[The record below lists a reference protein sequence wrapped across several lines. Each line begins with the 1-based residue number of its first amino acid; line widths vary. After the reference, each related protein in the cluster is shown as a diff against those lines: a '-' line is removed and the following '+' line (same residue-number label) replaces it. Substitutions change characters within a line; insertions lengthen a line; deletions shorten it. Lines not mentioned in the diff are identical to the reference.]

1 LLHPQSDFLK
11 LLPAILPKVGQKKG
25 NTMKKVWIT
34 SLVTAEEVVQE
45 AMGQVK
51 KYGLEVNGHFWEDD
65 LEKTAWIKPR
75 TELVDGKVDLWLILA
90 SEENLSAPSIRYGL
104 SLLALT
110 VQAQLGLGFPI
121 VILLSEGETP
131 PVESLPNP
139 LKNADFLS
147 AKDVGYGAKL
157 VAKVHSQVKDI
168 KLEYRLDAYGNPQT
182 GQWLEVGPTDDSWNG
197 AMLGVSGAEISFH
210 AVGPKGSLPSK
221 SVLNYPMEG
230 LKLRLGEKEYLAWTV
245 QNEVDSE
252 TSYFVKLDGFPDSV
266 LFGPYSS
273 EDEAEVHVTH
283 LK

>member
-1 LLHPQSDFLK
+1 
-11 LLPAILPKVGQKKG
+11 
-25 NTMKKVWIT
+25 MKKVWIT
-34 SLVTAEEVVQE
+34 SLVSAEEAVQE
-45 AMGQVK
+45 AMGQLK

-75 TELVDGKVDLWLILA
+75 TELVDAKVDLWLILA
-90 SEENLSAPSIRYGL
+90 SAENLSSPSIRYGL

-110 VQAQLGLGFPI
+110 VQAQLGLGYPI
-121 VILLSEGETP
+121 VILLAEGETP
-131 PVESLPNP
+131 PVESLPTP

-147 AKDVGYGAKL
+147 AKDAGYGATL
-157 VAKVHSQVKDI
+157 VAKVHGQVKEI
-168 KLEYRLDAYGNPQT
+168 AVEYRLDAYGNPQT
-182 GQWLEVGPTDDSWNG
+182 GQWLEVGPTHGSWHG
-197 AMLGVSGAEISFH
+197 AMLGVAGAEIAFQ

-230 LKLRLGEKEYLAWTV
+230 MKLSLGEKEYVAWAV

-252 TSYFVKLDGFPDSV
+252 TSYFAKIDGFPDSV

-273 EDEAEVHVTH
+273 EDEVEVHVIQ

>member
-1 LLHPQSDFLK
+1 
-11 LLPAILPKVGQKKG
+11 
-25 NTMKKVWIT
+25 MKKLWIS
-34 SLVTAEEVVQE
+34 SLLSSEEAVKEVM
-45 AMGQVK
+45 AQVK
-51 KYGLEVNGHFWEDD
+51 TYGLEANGHFWEDD
-65 LEKTAWIKPR
+65 LEKTAWIKAR
-75 TELVDGKVDLWLILA
+75 TEIIDSKVDLWLILA

-131 PVESLPNP
+131 LVESLPTP

-147 AKDVGYGAKL
+147 AKDAGYGASL
-157 VAKVHSQVKDI
+157 VAKVHSQVKEIALD
-168 KLEYRLDAYGNPQT
+168 YRVDAYGNPQT
-182 GQWLEVGPTDDSWNG
+182 GQWLEVGPTHGSWNG
-197 AMLGVSGAEISFH
+197 AMLGVAGAEIAFH

-230 LKLRLGEKEYLAWTV
+230 LKLSLGEKEYVAWAV

-252 TSYFVKLDGFPDSV
+252 TSYFAKIDGFPDSI

-273 EDEAEVHVTH
+273 EDEAEVHVVQ